1 MKILLDS
8 DMLLFRTT
16 SATEVEVELDDEVW
30 VRHSEL
36 PQARELYW
44 EACEAWCDQFG
55 CSLDDVLHCFTD
67 KSCFRKDIIDSA
79 YKASRKSKPKPI
91 GYGALKRQLLEESGA
106 WLHSM
111 IEADDMIGILATMP
125 ELVKE
130 GVVIASGDKDLMQLP
145 GEHIWFR
152 SDKETEPE
160 DGLWIDSDDSWTI
173 KTNTPE
179 HAQRFTYQQY
189 LTGDATDGVP
199 GCPGVGAVNAK
210 RIVDKFDLND
220 PVDCWEEIVRTYEE
234 AQRKKKLDLYNARE
248 YATRQARLVRILR
261 NGEYDFTTH
270 EVQLWN
276 PPTL

>member
-16 SATEVEVELDDEVW
+16 SATEVEVELEAEVW

-36 PQARELYW
+36 PLAREMYW
-44 EACEAWCDQFG
+44 EACEAWCELLG

-67 KSCFRKDIIDSA
+67 KSNFRKDIVDPG
-79 YKASRKSKPKPI
+79 YKANRKGKPKPI
-91 GYGALKRQLLEESGA
+91 GYMVLKQQLLEEGGA

-125 ELVKE
+125 ELMDE

-145 GEHIWFR
+145 GKHIWFR
-152 SDKETEPE
+152 SGKDEEPE
-160 DGLWIDSDDSWTI
+160 DGLCIDSDDNWTI
-173 KTNTPE
+173 KTNNTE

-210 RIVDKFDLND
+210 RIVDGFDLND
-220 PVDCWEEIVRTYEE
+220 PVGCWEEIVRTYEE

-248 YATRQARLVRILR
+248 YATQQARLVRILR

-270 EVQLWN
+270 KVQLWN
-276 PPTL
+276 PPTR

>member
-16 SATEVEVELDDEVW
+16 SATEVEVELEEEVW

-36 PQARELYW
+36 PEAQEMYW
-44 EACEAWCDQFG
+44 ETCQSLCDLLK
-55 CSLDDVLHCFTD
+55 CSLDDVVHCFTD
-67 KSCFRKDIIDSA
+67 KSTFRKEVDPG
-79 YKASRKSKPKPI
+79 YKANRKSKPKPI
-91 GYGALKRQLLEESGA
+91 GYKVLKYRLLEESGA
-106 WLHSM
+106 WLHRK
-111 IEADDMIGILATMP
+111 IEADDLIGIFATMP
-125 ELVKE
+125 EVVDE

-145 GEHIWFR
+145 GRHIWLR
-152 SDKETEPE
+152 SEKDAEPE
-160 DGLWIDSDDSWTI
+160 DGLLIDCYDNWTI
-173 KTNTPE
+173 KTNTSE

-199 GCPGVGAVNAK
+199 GCPGVGPVSAK
-210 RIVDKFDLND
+210 KIVDGFDLTD
-220 PVDCWEEIVRTYEE
+220 AVGCWEEIVRAYEE

-261 NGEYDFTTH
+261 NGEYDFMTH

-276 PPTL
+276 PPTP